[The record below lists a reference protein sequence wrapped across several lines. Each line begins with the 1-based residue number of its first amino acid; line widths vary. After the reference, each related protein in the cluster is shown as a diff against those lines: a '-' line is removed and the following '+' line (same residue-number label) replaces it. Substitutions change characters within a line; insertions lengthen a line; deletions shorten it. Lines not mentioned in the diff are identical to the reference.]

1 MIKFHSE
8 TIRTPLCDAVLAIT
22 SDTDA
27 GIYMRENTF
36 GHLNLRGN
44 PTDKAFLGSIET
56 VLALNLPLTPCSS
69 VRSDVFSVYWLGP
82 NEWLLMVPIGTEL
95 QVATDLRTSL
105 TGQHS
110 AVVDISSA
118 QTSVNLSGTKLP
130 ELLQKS
136 TAYDC
141 DPTHF
146 PVGKV
151 VQTTFAKTGVTL
163 CRCEDGSIDLI
174 IRRSFSDYF
183 TLWLR
188 DASAEYGLA
197 VADPCLSRPT
207 VLAQT

>member
-1 MIKFHSE
+1 MIKCHSE
-8 TIRTPLCDAVLAIT
+8 TIKTPLCDAVLAIT
-22 SDTDA
+22 SDTNA

-44 PTDKAFLGSIET
+44 PTDKAFLSSIET
-56 VLALNLPLTPCSS
+56 VLALNLPLIPCSS

-82 NEWLLMVPIGTEL
+82 SDWLLMVPIGTES
-95 QVATDLRTSL
+95 QVAADLRDSL
-105 TGQHS
+105 MGQHS

-118 QTSVNLSGTKLP
+118 QTLVNLSGAKLP
-130 ELLQKS
+130 ELLQK
-136 TAYDC
+136 AIVYDC
-141 DPTHF
+141 DPTHL

-163 CRCEDGSIDLI
+163 CRCEDDSIDLI

-197 VADPCLSRPT
+197 VVDACLSRPK
-207 VLAQT
+207 VSAQT